1 MIEIRYHGRG
11 GQGSVVASKILA
23 DAAFRE
29 GNDVQSFPYFGV
41 ERRGAPVTAFTRI
54 DKNPIRIKSEIY
66 EPDFIVILDP
76 SLVGA
81 VDMTYG
87 IKPDT
92 RILIN
97 SSKAPGEIDLGV
109 PNEISTVDATGIA
122 LANKLGSMAA
132 PIVNTAILGA
142 FSSGFGL
149 VGLEA
154 VCAAIEEE
162 VPLHPEQNEAA
173 ARDAATAVVHLGE
186 VSHA

>member
-23 DAAFRE
+23 DAAFKE

-54 DKNPIRIKSEIY
+54 DGKPIRIKSEIY
-66 EPDFIVILDP
+66 EPDYIVILDP

-92 RILIN
+92 MILVN
-97 SSKAPGEIDLGV
+97 SSKDPSGIDLGV
-109 PNEISTVDATGIA
+109 PNRMATVDATGIA
-122 LANKLGSMAA
+122 LDNKLGSMAA
-132 PIVNTAILGA
+132 PIVNTAIVGA
-142 FSSGFGL
+142 FCRMSG
-149 VGLEA
+149 VVKIES
-154 VCAAIEEE
+154 VEAAIREIAP
-162 VPLHPEQNEAA
+162 VKKDANVKA
-173 ARDAATAVVHLGE
+173 ARDAYEALKSPDRKE
-186 VSHA
+186 V